1 MIAVSSSAQSVD
13 AAWEFIEWTLSD
25 DVQLEI
31 YAKNG
36 AFTSRTDLAD
46 NVYAA
51 ADPRLVVNNQALINS
66 QTPRTLGYNEIFNDK
81 NGPWIAAI
89 QSGIL
94 DGDVAGPLPAG
105 NDGILSIL
113 DGYYRYLRGPGG
125 RPDRTPARPDDREP
139 RGGTSASGSCPG
151 TLARRATDRP
161 PAVGG
166 TLTVSARSR
175 PGPAREPRRSPWARK
190 RALMGLAFVSPAL
203 IIVSVFFLIPL
214 LGAFYISLTEWNV
227 AGFKKFVGLENY
239 IDLLTDK
246 RWHAALQFTTFYTVV
261 VTIVTFMMGFGLAL
275 MVRMKQRRFVILR
288 TAFYLPVVIGVATAS
303 FIFLYLFNDQIGAVN
318 AALRGLGIID
328 EDIAWLANPGTAFLT
343 LLVLTVWKNAGFAM
357 ITLLIAMQAVPEEL
371 YEAAR
376 VDGASSRQMLRR
388 ITVPLI
394 LPTIALVVLLLVV
407 GSYLA
412 FDQFYIITRGGP
424 NNSTITATY
433 WIYNQAFVAFKF
445 GYSTAMSV
453 VLMVF
458 LVVLGAIQL
467 RILRRDVTA
476 S

>member
-1 MIAVSSSAQSVD
+1 VVVSTGSRSG
-13 AAWEFIEWTLSD
+13 LS
-25 DVQLEI
+25 
-31 YAKNG
+31 
-36 AFTSRTDLAD
+36 
-46 NVYAA
+46 
-51 ADPRLVVNNQALINS
+51 
-66 QTPRTLGYNEIFNDK
+66 
-81 NGPWIAAI
+81 
-89 QSGIL
+89 
-94 DGDVAGPLPAG
+94 
-105 NDGILSIL
+105 
-113 DGYYRYLRGPGG
+113 G
-125 RPDRTPARPDDREP
+125 RPK
-139 RGGTSASGSCPG
+139 
-151 TLARRATDRP
+151 
-161 PAVGG
+161 
-166 TLTVSARSR
+166 
-175 PGPAREPRRSPWARK
+175 RSPWARK
-190 RALMGLAFVSPAL
+190 RALLGLAYVSPAL
-203 IIVSVFFLIPL
+203 IIVTIFFLIPL
-214 LGAFYISLTEWNV
+214 VLAFWISMTEWNV

-239 IDLLTDK
+239 IDLLSDK
-246 RWHAALQFTTFYTVV
+246 RWHQALWFTTFYTVV
-261 VTIVTFMMGFGLAL
+261 VTIVTFAMGFGLAL
-275 MVRMKQRRFVILR
+275 MVRMRQRRFVALR

-318 AALRGLGIID
+318 AALRGLGLIQ
-328 EDIAWLANPGTAFLT
+328 EDVAWLADPGTAFLT

-376 VDGASSRQMLRR
+376 VDGASPWQSLRR

-433 WIYNQAFVAFKF
+433 WIYNQAFVGFKF

-453 VLMVF
+453 VLMLF

>member
-1 MIAVSSSAQSVD
+1 MVVSTGSRSG
-13 AAWEFIEWTLSD
+13 LS
-25 DVQLEI
+25 
-31 YAKNG
+31 
-36 AFTSRTDLAD
+36 
-46 NVYAA
+46 
-51 ADPRLVVNNQALINS
+51 
-66 QTPRTLGYNEIFNDK
+66 
-81 NGPWIAAI
+81 
-89 QSGIL
+89 
-94 DGDVAGPLPAG
+94 
-105 NDGILSIL
+105 
-113 DGYYRYLRGPGG
+113 G
-125 RPDRTPARPDDREP
+125 RPK
-139 RGGTSASGSCPG
+139 
-151 TLARRATDRP
+151 
-161 PAVGG
+161 
-166 TLTVSARSR
+166 
-175 PGPAREPRRSPWARK
+175 RSPWARK
-190 RALMGLAFVSPAL
+190 RALLGLAYVSPAL
-203 IIVSVFFLIPL
+203 IIVTIFFLIPL
-214 LGAFYISLTEWNV
+214 VLAFWISMTEWNV

-239 IDLLTDK
+239 IDLLSDK
-246 RWHAALQFTTFYTVV
+246 RWHQALWFTTFYTVV
-261 VTIVTFMMGFGLAL
+261 VTIVTFAMGFALAL
-275 MVRMKQRRFVILR
+275 MVRMRQRRFVALR

-318 AALRGLGIID
+318 AALRGLGLIQ
-328 EDIAWLANPGTAFLT
+328 EDVAWLADPGTAFLT

-376 VDGASSRQMLRR
+376 VDGASPWQSLRR

-433 WIYNQAFVAFKF
+433 WIYNQAFVGFKF

-453 VLMVF
+453 VLMLF

>member
-1 MIAVSSSAQSVD
+1 MVVSTGSRSG
-13 AAWEFIEWTLSD
+13 LS
-25 DVQLEI
+25 
-31 YAKNG
+31 
-36 AFTSRTDLAD
+36 
-46 NVYAA
+46 
-51 ADPRLVVNNQALINS
+51 
-66 QTPRTLGYNEIFNDK
+66 
-81 NGPWIAAI
+81 
-89 QSGIL
+89 
-94 DGDVAGPLPAG
+94 
-105 NDGILSIL
+105 
-113 DGYYRYLRGPGG
+113 G
-125 RPDRTPARPDDREP
+125 RPK
-139 RGGTSASGSCPG
+139 
-151 TLARRATDRP
+151 
-161 PAVGG
+161 
-166 TLTVSARSR
+166 
-175 PGPAREPRRSPWARK
+175 RSPWARK
-190 RALMGLAFVSPAL
+190 RALLGLAYVSPAL
-203 IIVSVFFLIPL
+203 IIVTIFFLIPL
-214 LGAFYISLTEWNV
+214 VLAFWISMTEWNV

-239 IDLLTDK
+239 IDLLSDK
-246 RWHAALQFTTFYTVV
+246 RWHQALWFTTFYTVV
-261 VTIVTFMMGFGLAL
+261 VTIVTFAMGFGLAL
-275 MVRMKQRRFVILR
+275 MVRMRQRRFVALR

-318 AALRGLGIID
+318 AALRGLGLIQ
-328 EDIAWLANPGTAFLT
+328 EDVAWLADPGTAFLT

-376 VDGASSRQMLRR
+376 VDGASPWQSLRR

-433 WIYNQAFVAFKF
+433 WIYNQAFVGFKF

-453 VLMVF
+453 VLMLF